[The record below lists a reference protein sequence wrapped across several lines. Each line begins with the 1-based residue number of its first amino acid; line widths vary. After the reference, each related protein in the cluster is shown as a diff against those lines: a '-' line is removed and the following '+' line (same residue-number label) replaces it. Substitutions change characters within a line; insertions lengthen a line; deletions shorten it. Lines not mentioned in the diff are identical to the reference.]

1 MKMSRS
7 QSMLVHSRPVG
18 ERKEQVINTSYE
30 TSTADIPQNGTP
42 RLTTKLGED
51 EARTAFNEDQ
61 VRSSCGSQYSVSSL
75 GCIGCISCN
84 SNQELLLTAA

>member
-1 MKMSRS
+1 
-7 QSMLVHSRPVG
+7 MLVHSRSVG
-18 ERKEQVINTSYE
+18 ERKEQVINTSYD
-30 TSTADIPQNGTP
+30 TSTADIPQNGTL

-61 VRSSCGSQYSVSSL
+61 VRSNCGSLYSVSSL
-75 GCIGCISCN
+75 GPDLSRVCICCN